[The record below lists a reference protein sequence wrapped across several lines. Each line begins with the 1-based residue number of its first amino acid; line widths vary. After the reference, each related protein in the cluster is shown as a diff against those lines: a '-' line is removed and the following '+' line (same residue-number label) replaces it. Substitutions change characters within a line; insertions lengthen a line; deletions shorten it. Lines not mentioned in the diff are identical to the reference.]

1 MQRNAN
7 FRMGSWAMNLSGVSH
22 SVAGALGLPLVFGSV
37 FALAMAPIKRST
49 VTRRQTTA
57 AFKKLRRAA

>member
-1 MQRNAN
+1 MQRNAS

-37 FALAMAPIKRST
+37 FALAMAPVRSS
-49 VTRRQTTA
+49 VARRKSTA